1 MHAASNVLT
10 FLIHTLFTLYI
21 GAIII
26 RIILSATRADFYN
39 PISQFIVA
47 ITDPALLPARKI
59 VPGLGAFDTAG
70 WLLVFGLKAVELLL
84 LFYLRGVQINLETLL
99 LASVFQVAVIVIS
112 IFLYAIIIRAILSWL
127 IVAGMPAANPL
138 LSILNSITEPVLAP
152 VRRIIPPVGMFDLS
166 ALVVILA
173 LYSILIAL
181 RSF

>member
-21 GAIII
+21 GAMVI

-39 PISQFIVA
+39 PISQFIV
-47 ITDPALLPARKI
+47 TVTNPVLLPARKI
-59 VPGLGAFDTAG
+59 IPSLGAIDTAS
-70 WLLVFGLKAVELLL
+70 WLLVFGLKAIELLL
-84 LFYLRGVQINLETLL
+84 LFYLRGLQISPEVLL
-99 LASVFQVAVIVIS
+99 LATVFQVTIIVIS
-112 IFLYAIIIRAILSWL
+112 IFLYAVIIRAILSWF

-138 LSILNSITEPVLAP
+138 VSILNSITEPVLAP
-152 VRRIIPPVGMFDLS
+152 ARKIIPPIGIFDLS
-166 ALVVILA
+166 ALVVILV